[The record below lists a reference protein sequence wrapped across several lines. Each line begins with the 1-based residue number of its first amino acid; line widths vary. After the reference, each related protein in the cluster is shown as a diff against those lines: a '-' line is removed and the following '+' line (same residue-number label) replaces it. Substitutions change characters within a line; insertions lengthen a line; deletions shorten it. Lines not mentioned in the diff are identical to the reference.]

1 MENSINEQKAILIG
15 RISKIDYRVTKIL
28 RWWRSWPPIV
38 FGLLIIFL
46 SVSTLLEALQMAKE
60 LLDPEYSK
68 SGGGGS
74 IMIISLIITIF
85 IILLLKQ
92 RLESGIRSPEELYY
106 RQGRFY
112 QLDYYG
118 AISEIKIERYR
129 WEGRNGLSI
138 NGSYK
143 LILNYHVCKLDLQD
157 WIELSGGKIELIN

>member
-1 MENSINEQKAILIG
+1 MENSINEQNAILIG

-28 RWWRSWPPIV
+28 RWWRSWPPIF

-46 SVSTLLEALQMAKE
+46 SVSTLLEALQMALE
-60 LLDPEYSK
+60 LLAPEYSK
-68 SGGGGS
+68 SGGGVVLL
-74 IMIISLIITIF
+74 SLIITIF
-85 IILLLKQ
+85 IIMLLKE
-92 RLESGIRSPEELYY
+92 RLDTGIRSPVDLYY

-138 NGSYK
+138 NGSNK

-157 WIELSGGKIELIN
+157 WIELSGGK